1 MLLYY
6 YTNYMGDRGGKT
18 TTGLVIDLR
27 KIPLVLVIYTV
38 DSAYLQSLFVR
49 ENFAIKW
56 ILR

>member
-1 MLLYY
+1 
-6 YTNYMGDRGGKT
+6 MGDRGGKT